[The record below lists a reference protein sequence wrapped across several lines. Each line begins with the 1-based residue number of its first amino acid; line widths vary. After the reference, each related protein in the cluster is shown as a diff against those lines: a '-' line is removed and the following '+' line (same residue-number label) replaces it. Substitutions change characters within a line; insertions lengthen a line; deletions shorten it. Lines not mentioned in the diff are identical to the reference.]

1 MYTSTLS
8 SERREQPIK
17 LLWIVL
23 GMRSGLFLAELVVG
37 LWVHSLSLLA
47 VAGHM
52 MVDVLAIA
60 VALVVA
66 ELSRHLPNKTN
77 INPIHLEAWAALV
90 NSLILLG
97 IAAFIAWE
105 AIKQISEPQVSAGLP
120 ILIMAV
126 LGFVVKGV
134 NAVLLYEESHHSLN
148 IRGVF
153 LHAIAD
159 AVNSISLLFVSLAV
173 LLLNWFWADAIAS
186 IFVILLIIVNALLLL
201 QDSIKIL
208 RTKSSCGKPVELT
221 EAIVSETSVRTEE

>member
-8 SERREQPIK
+8 SERKEQPIK

-23 GMRSGLFLAELVVG
+23 GMRSGLFLAELIVG

-66 ELSRHLPNKTN
+66 VLNRHLSNPVDPNPN
-77 INPIHLEAWAALV
+77 HLEAWSALI
-90 NSLILLG
+90 NSLLLLG
-97 IAAFIAWE
+97 IAAFVSWE
-105 AIKQISEPQVSAGLP
+105 AIKQFQNPQVSAGLP
-120 ILIMAV
+120 LLIMTV
-126 LGFVVKGV
+126 LGFVVKGI
-134 NAVLLYEESHHSLN
+134 NAALLYDESHHSLN

-159 AVNSISLLFVSLAV
+159 AANSISLLFASLAV

-186 IFVILLIIVNALLLL
+186 IFVVLLILVNVLLLL
-201 QDSIKIL
+201 KDSIKTL
-208 RTKSSCGKPVELT
+208 RTQL
-221 EAIVSETSVRTEE
+221 R

>member
-1 MYTSTLS
+1 MYASTLS
-8 SERREQPIK
+8 SEKREQPIK

-60 VALVVA
+60 IALVVA

-77 INPIHLEAWAALV
+77 INSIHLEAWAALI

-97 IAAFIAWE
+97 IAVFIDWE

-134 NAVLLYEESHHSLN
+134 NAALLYEESHHSLN

-159 AVNSISLLFVSLAV
+159 AVNSISLLFASLAV
-173 LLLNWFWADAIAS
+173 LLLNWFWVDAIAS
-186 IFVILLIIVNALLLL
+186 IFVSLLIFINALSLLRASL
-201 QDSIKIL
+201 KAL
-208 RTKSSCGKPVELT
+208 RTELN
-221 EAIVSETSVRTEE
+221 